1 MIPDHQ
7 TNTVYIA
14 DSALQLKNISEILE
28 ALFQKNSIIYK
39 ILKSTKD
46 INCRD
51 YMPVQ
56 IKENDFVQFIYRPE
70 SYFEH
75 SEYRYLT
82 DPVRTGL
89 ENDLIRPVYSRII
102 LEGNNVVKWEDKVIL
117 TNKVLKDN
125 RYQFDYDDRAII
137 KQLENIFGC
146 RVIIIPA
153 LPGNKTGHAGSLL
166 RFINAKQVF
175 VNSINGISEEKL
187 EWLEDFQRI
196 LMKNNLSQVDLPCN
210 IENSEVTAGGSY
222 LDYLQVGKLI
232 IVPLTGDRDNDK
244 KAINLIR
251 SSFTGDY
258 IIETI
263 ENFPETKSRVK
274 LNRMAWTIKS

>member
-102 LEGNNVVKWEDKVIL
+102 LDGSNVVKWEDKVIL

-196 LMKNNLSQVDLPCN
+196 LMKNNLSPVELPCN
-210 IENSEVTAGGSY
+210 IENSEATAGGSY
-222 LDYLQVGKLI
+222 LDYLQIGKLI

-244 KAINLIR
+244 KAINSIR

-263 ENFPETKSRVK
+263 ENFPETKRRDT

>member
-14 DSALQLKNISEILE
+14 DSSLQMKNISKILE
-28 ALFQKNSIIYK
+28 TLFQKNTVAYK

-75 SEYRYLT
+75 SEYRYIT

-89 ENDLIRPVYSRII
+89 ENNLIRPVYSRII
-102 LEGNNVVKWEDKVIL
+102 LDGSNVVKWEDKVIL

-125 RYQFDYDDRAII
+125 RYQFDYEDRAII
-137 KQLENIFGC
+137 KQLENIFRC
-146 RVIIIPA
+146 RVIIIPG
-153 LPGNKTGHAGSLL
+153 LPGDITGHAGSLL

-175 VNSINGISEEKL
+175 INSNNGISEEKL

-196 LMKNNLSQVDLPCN
+196 LIKNNLNPVELPCN
-210 IENSEVTAGGSY
+210 IEKSKETTGGSY

-232 IVPLTGDRDNDK
+232 IVPVTGDRENDE
-244 KAINLIR
+244 KAITAIR

-263 ENFPETKSRVK
+263 ENLSVTKRKVK